1 MSSREKSTDVLSIL
15 EKLLLRI
22 EEISSRLDRV
32 ERLLRRSRSV
42 DSAEY
47 LSRLLSVVEGPF
59 YLALQSLIRVWI
71 ILSKLGRVDPITEAI
86 IYVLSTCS
94 ALNIMEIYRRVRDV
108 RGRASRRIIA
118 SKLRVLEASGVVVN
132 AGTIRRPR
140 YVLRECLEEKSR

>member
-1 MSSREKSTDVLSIL
+1 MSGGEKSTDVLSVL

-22 EEISSRLDRV
+22 NEISSRLNRV

-47 LSRLLSVVEGPF
+47 LSRLLSVVKGPF
-59 YLALQSLIRVWI
+59 HIVLQSLIRVWI
-71 ILSKLGRVDPITEAI
+71 VLSKLGRVDPVTESI

-94 ALNIMEIYRRVRDV
+94 ALNITEIYRKVKDM

-132 AGTIRRPR
+132 TGTNRRPR
-140 YVLRECLEEKSR
+140 YILSECLEEKSH

>member
-1 MSSREKSTDVLSIL
+1 MSSGEKSTDVLYVL

-22 EEISSRLDRV
+22 NEISSRLDRV

-47 LSRLLSVVEGPF
+47 LSRLLSVVKGPF
-59 YLALQSLIRVWI
+59 HLVLQSLIRVWI
-71 ILSKLGRVDPITEAI
+71 VLSKLGRVDPITESI

-94 ALNIMEIYRRVRDV
+94 ALNITETYRKVKDM

-132 AGTIRRPR
+132 TGTNRRPR
-140 YVLRECLEEKSR
+140 YTLSECLEEKFH

>member
-59 YLALQSLIRVWI
+59 HLALQSLIRV
-71 ILSKLGRVDPITEAI
+71 
-86 IYVLSTCS
+86 
-94 ALNIMEIYRRVRDV
+94 
-108 RGRASRRIIA
+108 
-118 SKLRVLEASGVVVN
+118 
-132 AGTIRRPR
+132 
-140 YVLRECLEEKSR
+140 